1 MNVSNFLVGLPLEKR
16 KISRKRPKH
25 VMVNWLWQ
33 RILKAKE
40 KKAKETRWNKE
51 GFHAFFLLLIYF
63 SRLFVALLAYLR
75 KCYVDYASPI
85 IDIACLK

>member
-40 KKAKETRWNKE
+40 KKAKETR
-51 GFHAFFLLLIYF
+51 
-63 SRLFVALLAYLR
+63 
-75 KCYVDYASPI
+75 
-85 IDIACLK
+85 